1 MAWIPIIA
9 TFILGAI
16 LGSFINVLIYRMPR
30 EESLWHPRSHCPHCK
45 AMIPWFRN
53 IPIISFLFKME
64 NAQSVMHLFP
74 GNIPLLKLSMDAF
87 GLCVFIF
94 LYPYKRG

>member
-53 IPIISFLFKME
+53 IPIISFVIQQGKC
-64 NAQSVMHLFP
+64 ASCTQS
-74 GNIPLLKLSMDAF
+74 IS
-87 GLCVFIF
+87 
-94 LYPYKRG
+94 

>member
-1 MAWIPIIA
+1 MYSSIACPEKNQFGVPDLTVPI
-9 TFILGAI
+9 AI
-16 LGSFINVLIYRMPR
+16 KRFHGIEIF
-30 EESLWHPRSHCPHCK
+30 H
-45 AMIPWFRN
+45 WF
-53 IPIISFLFKME
+53 PFLFKME
-64 NAQSVMHLFP
+64 NVQSAMHLFP